1 MRWIWLLWIGVA
13 MALSLALLALWRP
26 FRGQI
31 SCTPENGVA
40 HNAMM
45 RDL

>member
-1 MRWIWLLWIGVA
+1 LHYWPCGGRC
-13 MALSLALLALWRP
+13 
-26 FRGQI
+26 RGQE